1 MLVFMYLLRKR
12 EYILFLR
19 ECSQLEQFSVEFR
32 KIKIKAITTT
42 NRSEDEHHR

>member
-1 MLVFMYLLRKR
+1 MYLLQKR
-12 EYILFLR
+12 GYILFLR